1 MTIVPLDWVLTRDRV
16 VSKIEVY
23 DLDGNL
29 FKFVYG
35 DS

>member
-1 MTIVPLDWVLTRDRV
+1 MTIMPLDRVLTRDRV
-16 VSKIEVY
+16 VSKIEVS

-35 DS
+35 ES

>member
-1 MTIVPLDWVLTRDRV
+1 MTIMPLDRVLTRDRV
-16 VSKIEVY
+16 VSKIKVY

-29 FKFVYG
+29 FTFVYG